1 MNNSIRYLFHEM
13 LDIVL
18 KEDGISWYFGGK
30 RSDVVPDVL
39 EIVDEVVVANR
50 CRVVDD
56 QSYVKFEAFAVLSDR
71 IVVGKDEVVL
81 LVAEELYEVG
91 VFLAEH

>member
-39 EIVDEVVVANR
+39 EIVDEVVVAN
-50 CRVVDD
+50 
-56 QSYVKFEAFAVLSDR
+56 
-71 IVVGKDEVVL
+71 
-81 LVAEELYEVG
+81 
-91 VFLAEH
+91 